1 MTTVQN
7 KLHWLA
13 KIIITRKSTV
23 VDPQGNTVLDALR
36 HLHFE
41 SADHVR
47 IGKYI
52 EVSVHAADE
61 ASARIEIV
69 NMCETLLVNPVIEQF
84 SFDLQQI
91 D

>member
-13 KIIITRKSTV
+13 KVTVTRKATV

-36 HLHFE
+36 HLRFD
-41 SADHVR
+41 SAEHVR

-52 EVSVHAADE
+52 EVSVSAADE
-61 ASARIEIV
+61 AEARSEV
-69 NMCETLLVNPVIEQF
+69 AKMCETLLVNPVIEQYA
-84 SFDLQQI
+84 FDLQQI